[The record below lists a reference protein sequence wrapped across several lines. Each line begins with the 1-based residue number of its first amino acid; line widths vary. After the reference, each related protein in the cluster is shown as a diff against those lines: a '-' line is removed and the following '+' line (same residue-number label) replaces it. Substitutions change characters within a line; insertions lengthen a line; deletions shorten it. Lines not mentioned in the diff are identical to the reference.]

1 VRCFEDIDPMEMPAV
16 LVASHA
22 SFVWGPTVSAA
33 VETADILEEVARMAY
48 HALTLDPG
56 AEQISDA
63 LLDRHFLRKH
73 GASATYGQQ

>member
-1 VRCFEDIDPMEMPAV
+1 
-16 LVASHA
+16 
-22 SFVWGPTVSAA
+22 VSAA

-56 AEQISDA
+56 GEQIGDA

-73 GASATYGQQ
+73 GAQATYGQEQKR